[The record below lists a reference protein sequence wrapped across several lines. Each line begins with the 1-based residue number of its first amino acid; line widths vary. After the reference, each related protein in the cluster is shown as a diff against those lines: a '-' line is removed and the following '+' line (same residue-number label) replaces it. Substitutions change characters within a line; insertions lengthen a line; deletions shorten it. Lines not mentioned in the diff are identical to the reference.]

1 MEEYR
6 PLLASVQAN
15 ATRVKTASEFGRRE
29 MGETGFG
36 ASALR
41 HALFAASA
49 LRHALFA
56 AFKTAESERTGDGL
70 SPGSRAR

>member
-41 HALFAASA
+41 HALFAA
-49 LRHALFA
+49 
-56 AFKTAESERTGDGL
+56 FKTAESERTGDGL